1 MEATLWHL
9 SPVKL
14 QRDTLITS
22 KPPWEVQELHGVL
35 GEFPEDFPEEKYTVW
50 SFSARNRKFEKLP
63 LERRHVTSETSQ
75 GARASSSWGADPAGS
90 VSQAYGH
97 EGFSFVADAWH
108 HAALANPLLQYWSPL
123 AMAPDPMLAPAEA
136 QPKCV
141 PAPEEFVKLTI
152 EIENKLCQPM
162 PRCKKFWEGQDGFE
176 CRLARFR
183 CQHGDK
189 HEFFYLRCNQGRE
202 EAAVFN
208 DLSFQDALD
217 TFPDEV
223 RLVARET
230 TRDSGKPSSTSAHSP
245 AQPLSSRE
253 ELVKLVIELK
263 DGFCQP
269 MDACSKSWHGEDGF
283 ERRLGEC
290 CELHGPGK
298 FFYIGKGG
306 KEAVFNECSF
316 KDALDAF
323 KDKDEVTL
331 LMRKAEMSDSRQYSS
346 TSVEKAGPQD
356 SCQASAAEARMVAWK
371 VGVKNTFINCDEWAG
386 DPADSDPQHG
396 TAPAVLQQIIM
407 PNDGSYIGVPASSP
421 AS

>member
-1 MEATLWHL
+1 M
-9 SPVKL
+9 
-14 QRDTLITS
+14 
-22 KPPWEVQELHGVL
+22 
-35 GEFPEDFPEEKYTVW
+35 
-50 SFSARNRKFEKLP
+50 
-63 LERRHVTSETSQ
+63 
-75 GARASSSWGADPAGS
+75 
-90 VSQAYGH
+90 
-97 EGFSFVADAWH
+97 
-108 HAALANPLLQYWSPL
+108 
-123 AMAPDPMLAPAEA
+123 
-136 QPKCV
+136 
-141 PAPEEFVKLTI
+141 
-152 EIENKLCQPM
+152 
-162 PRCKKFWEGQDGFE
+162 
-176 CRLARFR
+176 
-183 CQHGDK
+183 
-189 HEFFYLRCNQGRE
+189 
-202 EAAVFN
+202 
-208 DLSFQDALD
+208 
-217 TFPDEV
+217 
-223 RLVARET
+223 ARET

-245 AQPLSSRE
+245 AQPLSSHE

-396 TAPAVLQQIIM
+396 TAPAVLQQIM

>member
-1 MEATLWHL
+1 ELRSAHFDKLERKLGSKKTVQRDAFLRIQKYYYFEEPPLVFLGDPSTWALVEATLWHL

-35 GEFPEDFPEEKYTVW
+35 GGDFPEEKYTVW

-63 LERRHVTSETSQ
+63 LER
-75 GARASSSWGADPAGS
+75 
-90 VSQAYGH
+90 
-97 EGFSFVADAWH
+97 
-108 HAALANPLLQYWSPL
+108 
-123 AMAPDPMLAPAEA
+123 
-136 QPKCV
+136 
-141 PAPEEFVKLTI
+141 
-152 EIENKLCQPM
+152 
-162 PRCKKFWEGQDGFE
+162 
-176 CRLARFR
+176 FR
-183 CQHGDK
+183 CQYGDK
-189 HEFFYLRCNQGRE
+189 YEFFYLLWNGNQGRE

-245 AQPLSSRE
+245 AQPLSSHE
-253 ELVKLVIELK
+253 ELVKLVTELK
-263 DGFCQP
+263 DGFFQP

-290 CELHGPGK
+290 MAP
-298 FFYIGKGG
+298 
-306 KEAVFNECSF
+306 
-316 KDALDAF
+316 DALDAF

-331 LMRKAEMSDSRQYSS
+331 LMRKAEMSDSRKYSS
-346 TSVEKAGPQD
+346 TSIEKAGPQD

-371 VGVKNTFINCDEWAG
+371 VGVKNTFINCDEGAG

-396 TAPAVLQQIIM
+396 TAPAVLQQIM
-407 PNDGSYIGVPASSP
+407 PNDGS
-421 AS
+421 

>member
-1 MEATLWHL
+1 MECWVN
-9 SPVKL
+9 SP
-14 QRDTLITS
+14 RTS
-22 KPPWEVQELHGVL
+22 PRRSTPCGASVLGIASSRSCPWKGAMLPQKPPRVL
-35 GEFPEDFPEEKYTVW
+35 GLLLLGVQIPLVLSRRGMGMKVFLSLQMLGITLLWPTR
-50 SFSARNRKFEKLP
+50 SFSIGLRLPWLQMRCLP
-63 LERRHVTSETSQ
+63 LRRPSPSVFPRLRSLCSSRLRLKTS
-75 GARASSSWGADPAGS
+75 
-90 VSQAYGH
+90 Y
-97 EGFSFVADAWH
+97 
-108 HAALANPLLQYWSPL
+108 ANPC
-123 AMAPDPMLAPAEA
+123 PDA
-136 QPKCV
+136 
-141 PAPEEFVKLTI
+141 
-152 EIENKLCQPM
+152 
-162 PRCKKFWEGQDGFE
+162 RSSGEGQDGFE

-189 HEFFYLRCNQGRE
+189 YEFFYLRRNGNQGRE

-245 AQPLSSRE
+245 AQPLSSHE

-263 DGFCQP
+263 DGFFQP
-269 MDACSKSWHGEDGF
+269 MDACSKSWHGEDSF

-346 TSVEKAGPQD
+346 TSIEKAGPQD
-356 SCQASAAEARMVAWK
+356 SCQASAAEARMVA
-371 VGVKNTFINCDEWAG
+371 
-386 DPADSDPQHG
+386 
-396 TAPAVLQQIIM
+396 
-407 PNDGSYIGVPASSP
+407 
-421 AS
+421 